1 VILSR
6 ALADSVLSRWPARP
20 RLSHDSRAVAWG
32 QLEPSH
38 VTPRGR
44 PAQGDASRWLLA
56 LAGLVLL
63 LERWLATR
71 TGGRRSA

>member
-1 VILSR
+1 MSR
-6 ALADSVLSRWPARP
+6 ALADSVLGRWPARP
-20 RLSHDSRAVAWG
+20 RLADDSRAVAWG
-32 QLEPSH
+32 QLEPSQ
-38 VTPRGR
+38 VTARGR

-71 TGGRRSA
+71 PGVRRSA